1 MAAVRPNTQH
11 LITARMHPL
20 ETVLLLLIFVIGL
33 ALIAR
38 RLNLV
43 FPIVLTVGGLVIGFI
58 PGLPTVSVDA
68 SVVLLV
74 FLPPILYSA
83 AWYTNWSDFRRNL
96 EPVVVLALGLVL
108 ATSLGIAYV
117 AQSFIPGFTLATGLL
132 LGAIVSPSDAIAAT
146 AIMKTLAVPR
156 KIVAILE
163 GESLVNDATAL
174 VIFQLALATMSTGS
188 FSLAD
193 SLLDFIRLAGGGI
206 GVGFA
211 IGYLSFWLHKHGNLE
226 PALETVLTFVTAYSA
241 YIAAEH
247 LHFSG
252 VLSVV
257 TAGLL
262 LGHKQSRI
270 HSPTTRMQAVAV
282 WDFVVVLLNGLI
294 FILIGLQLP
303 HVVAAIKGQSLGQL
317 IWFGLLISFT
327 AVAIRFLCI
336 FLADTVSTQARKAF
350 QLPPVFPSL
359 KHTTLLAYISMRG
372 IVSLAA
378 ALSIPERLPNGM
390 PCPGRNLI
398 LFITFCVILFTLV
411 GQGSLLPLVIRAL
424 HFGHQSTDYLSRR
437 EVWQRLSRRALAGVH
452 RVVNEEGLTGNAVQ
466 EIISRHQHRVDELNQ
481 GDSLKTLPQHQ
492 LSRKLS
498 LTSIQA
504 QRAEL
509 LTLRDSQLV
518 DVDLFHELENEL
530 DREEIQWQNTDV

>member
-1 MAAVRPNTQH
+1 
-11 LITARMHPL
+11 MHPL

-33 ALIAR
+33 ALIAQ

-43 FPIVLTVGGLVIGFI
+43 FPILLTVGGLVIGFI
-58 PGLPTVSVDA
+58 PGLPNVGLDS

-108 ATSLGIAYV
+108 ATSIGIAYV
-117 AQSFIPGFTLATGLL
+117 ATWLIPGFTLATGLL
-132 LGAIVSPSDAIAAT
+132 LGAIVSPSDAVAAT

-174 VIFQLALATMSTGS
+174 VLFQLALATMSSGH
-188 FSLAD
+188 FSLTD
-193 SLLDFIRLAGGGI
+193 SLLEFVQLALGGVCSGL
-206 GVGFA
+206 V
-211 IGYLSFWLHKHGNLE
+211 IGYLSFWLHKYGRLE

-247 LHFSG
+247 LHLSG

-262 LGHKQSRI
+262 LGHKQSRV

-303 HVVAAIKGQSLGQL
+303 HVVDSSKGQSLGQL
-317 IWFGLLISFT
+317 AWFGLLISLT
-327 AVAIRFLCI
+327 AVAIRFVGI
-336 FLADTVSTQARKAF
+336 FGADTVSTLIRKKVH
-350 QLPPVFPSL
+350 LPPVFPSY

-378 ALSIPERLPNGM
+378 ALSIPERLPNGL

-411 GQGSLLPLVIRAL
+411 GQGSLLPIVIRAL
-424 HFGHQSTDYLSRR
+424 HFGQQSTDYLSRR
-437 EVWQRLSRRALAGVH
+437 EIRKRLSQKALAVIH
-452 RVVNEEGLTGNAVQ
+452 RVVNKEGLAGDTVQ
-466 EIISRHQHRVDELNQ
+466 EIIDRHQERVDELDRV
-481 GDSLKTLPQHQ
+481 DSEKTLSQHQ
-492 LSRKLS
+492 LSQKLTLS
-498 LTSIQA
+498 SIQA
-504 QRAEL
+504 QRSEL
-509 LTLRDSQLV
+509 LNLRDAQLI
-518 DVDLFHELENEL
+518 DVELFHELENEL
-530 DREEIQWQNTDV
+530 DREEIQLQTSDG

>member
-1 MAAVRPNTQH
+1 
-11 LITARMHPL
+11 MHPL

-43 FPIVLTVGGLVIGFI
+43 FPILLTVGGLLIGFI
-58 PGLPTVSVDA
+58 PGLPNVGLDS

-108 ATSLGIAYV
+108 ATSLSIAYV
-117 AQSFIPGFTLATGLL
+117 AQWLIPGFTLATGLL
-132 LGAIVSPSDAIAAT
+132 LGAIVSPSDAVAAT
-146 AIMKTLAVPR
+146 AIMKTFAVPR

-163 GESLVNDATAL
+163 GESLVNDSTAL
-174 VIFQLALATMSTGS
+174 VIFQLALATMSTGN
-188 FSLAD
+188 FSLTD
-193 SLLDFIRLAGGGI
+193 SLLSFLLLAGGGI
-206 GVGFA
+206 GTGLA
-211 IGYLSFWLHKHGNLE
+211 IGYLSFWLHKYGNLE

-247 LHFSG
+247 LHVSG

-262 LGHKQSRI
+262 LGHKQSRV

-303 HVVAAIKGQSLGQL
+303 HVVASIKGQSLEQL
-317 IWFGLLISFT
+317 IGYGLLISLT
-327 AVAIRFLCI
+327 AVAIRFLGI
-336 FLADTVSTQARKAF
+336 FLADTVSTLIRKVMR
-350 QLPPVFPSL
+350 LPPVFPSY

-378 ALSIPERLPNGM
+378 ALSIPERLPNGL

-411 GQGSLLPLVIRAL
+411 GQGSLLPMVIRAL
-424 HFGHQSTDYLSRR
+424 QFGQQSTDYLSRR
-437 EVWQRLSRRALAGVH
+437 EIRKRLSTKALAMIH
-452 RVVNEEGLTGNAVQ
+452 RVVDQEGLAGDAVQ
-466 EIISRHQHRVDELNQ
+466 EIISRHELRAKELEKA
-481 GDSLKTLPQHQ
+481 DSPQALSDHQ
-492 LSRKLS
+492 LEQKLALSS
-498 LTSIQA
+498 LQA

-509 LTLRDSQLV
+509 IDLRDDQLI

-530 DREEIQWQNTDV
+530 DREEIQLKASNA

>member
-1 MAAVRPNTQH
+1 
-11 LITARMHPL
+11 MHPL

-58 PGLPTVSVDA
+58 PGLPNVGLDS

-96 EPVVVLALGLVL
+96 EPIVVLALGLVL
-108 ATSLGIAYV
+108 ATSICIAYV

-132 LGAIVSPSDAIAAT
+132 LGAIVSPSDAVAAT

-174 VIFQLALATMSTGS
+174 VIFQLALATMSTGN
-188 FSLAD
+188 FSLTE

-206 GVGFA
+206 GVGLV
-211 IGYLSFWLHKHGNLE
+211 IGYLSFLLHKHGNLE

-247 LHFSG
+247 LHLSG

-262 LGHKQSRI
+262 LGRKQSSV
-270 HSPTTRMQAVAV
+270 HSPITRMQAVAV

-303 HVVAAIKGQSLGQL
+303 HVVDAIKGQSLGQL
-317 IWFGLLISFT
+317 VWFGLLISLT
-327 AVAIRFLCI
+327 TVVIRFLGI
-336 FLADTVSTQARKAF
+336 FLADTVSTQARKA
-350 QLPPVFPSL
+350 LHLLPVFPSY

-378 ALSIPERLPNGM
+378 ALSIPERLPNGL

-411 GQGSLLPLVIRAL
+411 GQGSILPIVIRAL
-424 HFGHQSTDYLSRR
+424 QFGQQSTDYLSRQEIR
-437 EVWQRLSRRALAGVH
+437 RRLSRKALAVIH
-452 RVVNEEGLTGNAVQ
+452 QVVDQEGLTGDTVK
-466 EIISRHQHRVDELNQ
+466 EIIDRHQQRVNELERK
-481 GDSLKTLPQHQ
+481 DPEKAECQHQ
-492 LSRKLS
+492 LSRKLTLS
-498 LTSIQA
+498 SIQV

-509 LTLRDSQLV
+509 LNLRDAQLI

-530 DREEIQWQNTDV
+530 DREEIQAKTSDV

>member
-1 MAAVRPNTQH
+1 
-11 LITARMHPL
+11 MHPL
-20 ETVLLLLIFVIGL
+20 ETVILLLILVIGF

-43 FPIVLTVGGLVIGFI
+43 FPILLTVGGLTIGII
-58 PGLPTVSVDA
+58 PGLPNIGLDS

-96 EPVVVLALGLVL
+96 EPIVVLALGLVL
-108 ATSLGIAYV
+108 ATSIGIAYV
-117 AQSFIPGFTLATGLL
+117 ANWFIPGFTLATGLL
-132 LGAIVSPSDAIAAT
+132 LGAIVSPSDAVAAT

-156 KIVAILE
+156 KIAAILE

-174 VIFQLALATMSTGS
+174 VIFQLALSTLSTGN
-188 FSLAD
+188 FSLTD
-193 SLLDFIRLAGGGI
+193 SLVEFIRLAVGGI
-206 GVGFA
+206 CSGLV
-211 IGYLSFWLHKHGNLE
+211 IGYLSYWLHKYGRLE

-247 LHFSG
+247 LHLSG

-262 LGHKQSRI
+262 LGHKQSRV

-303 HVVAAIKGQSLGQL
+303 HVVNAINGQSLGQL
-317 IWFGLLISFT
+317 VWFGLLISLT
-327 AVAIRFLCI
+327 AVLIRFLGI
-336 FLADTVSTQARKAF
+336 FLADTVSTQLRKVWHLA
-350 QLPPVFPSL
+350 PVFPTY

-378 ALSIPERLPNGM
+378 ALSIPERLPNGL

-411 GQGSLLPLVIRAL
+411 GQGGFLPIVIRTL
-424 HFGHQSTDYLSRR
+424 QFGQQPMDYLSRR
-437 EVWQRLSRRALAGVH
+437 EIRKKLSGKALAVIH
-452 RVVNEEGLTGNAVQ
+452 RVVDKEGLSGAAVQ
-466 EIISRHQHRVDELNQ
+466 EIIDRHQQRVDELEQ
-481 GDSLKTLPQHQ
+481 GETGASLSKHQ
-492 LSRKLS
+492 LGQKLILS
-498 LTSIQA
+498 SIQA

-509 LTLRDSQLV
+509 LSLRDDQLI
-518 DVDLFHELENEL
+518 DIDLFHELENEL
-530 DREEIQWQNTDV
+530 DREEIQLQTSNV

>member
-1 MAAVRPNTQH
+1 
-11 LITARMHPL
+11 MHPL

-33 ALIAR
+33 ALLAR

-43 FPIVLTVGGLVIGFI
+43 FPILLTVGGLIIGFI
-58 PGLPTVSVDA
+58 PGLPNVALDS

-83 AWYTNWSDFRRNL
+83 AWYTNWGNFLRNL
-96 EPVVVLALGLVL
+96 EPILVLALGLVL

-117 AQSFIPGFTLATGLL
+117 AHTFIPGFTLATGLL
-132 LGAIVSPSDAIAAT
+132 LGAIVSPSDAVAAT

-156 KIVAILE
+156 RLVAILE

-174 VIFQLALATMSTGS
+174 VIFQLALATISTGS
-188 FSLAD
+188 FSLTD

-206 GVGFA
+206 GVGLA
-211 IGYLSFWLHKHGNLE
+211 IGYSSFWMHKYGNLE

-257 TAGLL
+257 AAGLL
-262 LGHKQSRI
+262 LGHKQSRV
-270 HSPTTRMQAVAV
+270 HSPTTRMQAIAV
-282 WDFVVVLLNGLI
+282 WDFVIVLLNGLI

-303 HVVAAIKGQSLGQL
+303 HVAASIEGQSLGQL
-317 IWFGLLISFT
+317 VWFGVLISLT
-327 AVAIRFLCI
+327 AVAIRFLGI
-336 FLADTVSTQARKAF
+336 FLADTVSTQVRKV
-350 QLPPVFPSL
+350 LHRRPVFPSY

-378 ALSIPERLPNGM
+378 ALSIPERLPNGL

-411 GQGSLLPLVIRAL
+411 GQGSLLPVVIRAL
-424 HFGHQSTDYLSRR
+424 QFGQQPTDFLSRR

-452 RVVNEEGLTGNAVQ
+452 RVVDKEGLTGDTVQ
-466 EIISRHQHRVDELNQ
+466 GIINRHQERVEELERGDPAKTECQHR
-481 GDSLKTLPQHQ
+481 
-492 LSRKLS
+492 LSRKLTLS
-498 LTSIQA
+498 SIQA

-509 LTLRDSQLV
+509 LTLRDSQLI
-518 DVDLFHELENEL
+518 DVELFHELENEL
-530 DREEIQWQNTDV
+530 DREEIQLQNADV